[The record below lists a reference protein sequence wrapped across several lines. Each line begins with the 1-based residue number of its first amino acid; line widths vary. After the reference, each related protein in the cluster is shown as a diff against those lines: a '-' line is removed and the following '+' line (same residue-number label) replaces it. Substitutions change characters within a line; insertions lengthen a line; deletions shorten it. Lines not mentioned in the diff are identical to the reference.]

1 MQRDEPERVSVWTK
15 IKRLLSERGTVATL
29 VLAAIVAAWGTYPAP
44 VYVYDGVKV
53 QRQVEG
59 QQYDKFVEA
68 WQVEVA
74 RRFPDALVFICHGS
88 VGYDIVT
95 GQPGWYLFPEASTRV
110 PVRVDLMARK
120 IRDANP
126 GRVIV
131 ILSCN
136 PGHFKLTGL
145 PGVYYAL
152 DSIWLWPDKNGEN
165 SESMKQEPGVV
176 GNVYEFMEAL

>member
-1 MQRDEPERVSVWTK
+1 MFLWLN
-15 IKRLLSERGTVATL
+15 LLLWSGIGL
-29 VLAAIVAAWGTYPAP
+29 GYFLQPP
-44 VYVYDGVKV
+44 LSSSPSVYVYDGVKV

-59 QQYDKFVEA
+59 ELYDKFVAA
-68 WQVEVA
+68 WKIEVA
-74 RRFPDALVFICHGS
+74 RRFPYALLFVCHGS

-95 GQPGWYLFPEASTRV
+95 GLPGWYLFPEASGRI

-152 DSIWLWPDKNGEN
+152 DSIWLWPDKNVEDTSGI
-165 SESMKQEPGVV
+165 KAEPGVV
-176 GNVYEFMEAL
+176 GNIHEFVSAE